1 MDMCVKYYQNLRRIS
16 KSITLDNGKVLVDG
30 RLTQIRAATIIT
42 LMEDNSDCSR
52 SKQHKLLVARYKED
66 GE

>member
-1 MDMCVKYYQNLRRIS
+1 MCVKYRQNLRRIS
-16 KSITLDNGKVLVDG
+16 KSITLHNEKVLGDG

-42 LMEDNSDCSR
+42 LMEDNSDCSP

-66 GE
+66 GK

>member
-1 MDMCVKYYQNLRRIS
+1 MCVKYYQNLRRRIS
-16 KSITLDNGKVLVDG
+16 KSITLHNGKVLVDG

-42 LMEDNSDCSR
+42 LLEDNSDRSR
-52 SKQHKLLVARYKED
+52 SKQHKLLVGCYKED

>member
-1 MDMCVKYYQNLRRIS
+1 MCVKYRQNLRRIS
-16 KSITLDNGKVLVDG
+16 KSITLHNGKVLGDG

-42 LMEDNSDCSR
+42 LLEDNSDRSR
-52 SKQHKLLVARYKED
+52 SKQHKLLVACYKED

>member
-1 MDMCVKYYQNLRRIS
+1 MDICVKYYQNLRRIS
-16 KSITLDNGKVLVDG
+16 KSITLHNGKVLGDG

-42 LMEDNSDCSR
+42 LMEDNSDRSR
-52 SKQHKLLVARYKED
+52 SKQHKLLVARCKED

>member
-1 MDMCVKYYQNLRRIS
+1 MYLKYCQNLRRIS
-16 KSITLDNGKVLVDG
+16 KSITLHNGKVLGDG

-42 LMEDNSDCSR
+42 LMVDNSDCSR
-52 SKQHKLLVARYKED
+52 SKQKKLLVARCKED